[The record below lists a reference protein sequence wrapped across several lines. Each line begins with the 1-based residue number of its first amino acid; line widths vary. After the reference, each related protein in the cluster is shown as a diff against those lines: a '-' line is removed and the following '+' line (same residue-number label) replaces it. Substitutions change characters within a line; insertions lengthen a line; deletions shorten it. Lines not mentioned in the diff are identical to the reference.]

1 MAPPSPPR
9 RKRDTV
15 QRENFADLVD
25 EKRRHLVKSKEFSL
39 DDGSF
44 TPGEVEVVLFD
55 VYSLDSF
62 VAFTFCHPELG
73 EDRLRE
79 EHELQINSLSTTI
92 VELTKK
98 LRKETGTKNVQIF
111 EHAEQNNYFDEE
123 NGPSKGH
130 DDAAELSAR
139 REAATD
145 SLYLMTTAL
154 KGSALILTWAC
165 VLLLVLQVLIAL
177 LLNQVLYDSYL
188 DEESETFK
196 VASSDNQIMMRQKE
210 RSSNLHEMKMRQ
222 LFLEADNDGDGFV
235 SAEEWRELL
244 WLGSMDLD
252 AADAD
257 GLYKLI
263 HDLDQDGDLTM
274 DELIRGVAR
283 LKGAARSYD
292 LQMLLRQVSALTDSS
307 EDSLPE
313 VEKSELINLGVWIET
328 DSRFGAGV
336 LAWEFFN
343 KGEPVPLLLRAV
355 EDIHLGRGVF
365 LDGKAM
371 EDGIDAL
378 LEDDD
383 IENVTLAIQGL
394 LCPLGYR
401 EKIFQKFHS
410 LLTDSKETKRRLQTI
425 ADRGRAREPEIRKDQ
440 LEAEFLAESLA
451 QRCQGQENRCMGAV
465 LEMKEGSTVR
475 VTLRSLDGGPD
486 VSEVNMP
493 SSGSCLALRPTEKVT
508 VILRDEHYQPSPQ
521 DDWSW
526 GFKVDEP
533 EKASKCRKT
542 CEMHPP
548 SAACVQEGWFPTL
561 SYSLYI
567 ALRAESADLHNDPGV
582 RSVKEGDILVAHV
595 QRGKYVFGKLLP
607 KLAL

>member
-1 MAPPSPPR
+1 MPPQ
-9 RKRDTV
+9 D
-15 QRENFADLVD
+15 QNFALEQALHGGDPSHIPAD
-25 EKRRHLVKSKEFSL
+25 EIFISL
-39 DDGSF
+39 
-44 TPGEVEVVLFD
+44 L
-55 VYSLDSF
+55 
-62 VAFTFCHPELG
+62 
-73 EDRLRE
+73 

-139 REAATD
+139 REGSGSPSGSGSPKLMRKQTQGVAGSQFAHLGILQSNAHWYGEQHESWYMKFRRFVQSALFETTFAGLIVFNALVMAADVQRAGVDIGASLGYADYQRVETSLPWAESAFTVLEYIFGVAFTMEILLKILALGLSFAKDLWNWFDTFLVACWYVDTVGQDLLPVNTTLLRLLRLMRLLRLLRLVRLIKTFD

-188 DEESETFK
+188 DEESVDINDRLDVYEYFGTFTRSMLSMFEITLGNWPPVCRRLSEKVSEWFMLLCILHKLVIGFAVVGVINGVFIQETFK

-235 SAEEWRELL
+235 SAEEWRELVSHPAVQL

-292 LQMLLRQVSALTDSS
+292 LQMLLRQVSALTDSVDNLNKRLVSKSRGSLETMGQDS
-307 EDSLPE
+307 ENINDTGGEGQLAHLMKGAAWIDSS
-313 VEKSELINLGVWIET
+313 VERSPRDFMLHMSSQH
-328 DSRFGAGV
+328 SR
-336 LAWEFFN
+336 
-343 KGEPVPLLLRAV
+343 
-355 EDIHLGRGVF
+355 
-365 LDGKAM
+365 M
-371 EDGIDAL
+371 
-378 LEDDD
+378 
-383 IENVTLAIQGL
+383 
-394 LCPLGYR
+394 
-401 EKIFQKFHS
+401 
-410 LLTDSKETKRRLQTI
+410 
-425 ADRGRAREPEIRKDQ
+425 
-440 LEAEFLAESLA
+440 
-451 QRCQGQENRCMGAV
+451 
-465 LEMKEGSTVR
+465 
-475 VTLRSLDGGPD
+475 
-486 VSEVNMP
+486 
-493 SSGSCLALRPTEKVT
+493 
-508 VILRDEHYQPSPQ
+508 
-521 DDWSW
+521 
-526 GFKVDEP
+526 
-533 EKASKCRKT
+533 
-542 CEMHPP
+542 
-548 SAACVQEGWFPTL
+548 
-561 SYSLYI
+561 
-567 ALRAESADLHNDPGV
+567 
-582 RSVKEGDILVAHV
+582 
-595 QRGKYVFGKLLP
+595 
-607 KLAL
+607 